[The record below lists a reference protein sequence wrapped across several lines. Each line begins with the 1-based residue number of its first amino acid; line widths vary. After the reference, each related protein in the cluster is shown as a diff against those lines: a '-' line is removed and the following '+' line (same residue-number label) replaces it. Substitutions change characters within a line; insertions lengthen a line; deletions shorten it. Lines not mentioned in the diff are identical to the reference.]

1 MAVGHTRTGRAPLQ
15 SRHASRIL
23 HRRPRLASF
32 ASFAMAASMGV
43 SLAFAPHAA
52 RAQEDTIKIGV
63 PTSLSGAYQDAGTD
77 IFNGARLAVDQINAA
92 GGVLGKKL
100 ELVQQDDACNPDKAA
115 QAAEALVRANV
126 VAVAGGYCS
135 SAALPELNVFH
146 VAGIPY
152 VLDAS
157 TSPQLTDHGWSNVFR
172 TIGRADAQGGYVA
185 AFMTSVLHA
194 KRAAIIND
202 GSTYSQRLAQDTI
215 AGLKADDTQVVLDAA
230 LTPGQH
236 DYRDLAASTAQAK
249 PDVIYFTGYY
259 PEAAALSKDVRAL
272 RLPIKHFIS
281 SGTADP
287 SLIQTGGAD
296 VEGMIVTT
304 SPLPAF
310 LGNERAHR
318 FSAAYEAAYKRAP
331 GPYSIYE
338 YDAIGV
344 TAQAI
349 ENAKSAKPSDVAA
362 ALHTLKSYNGATGK
376 IAFDEKG
383 DRASAAYMAVQ
394 VRHGKFVPYA
404 ALDAKG
410 RWVLLK

>member
-1 MAVGHTRTGRAPLQ
+1 MLQ
-15 SRHASRIL
+15 AFG
-23 HRRPRLASF
+23 PGRLASLVSN
-32 ASFAMAASMGV
+32 ALAISIGI
-43 SLAFAPHAA
+43 SLAFSPYPAHA
-52 RAQEDTIKIGV
+52 QDTIKIGV
-63 PTSLSGAYQDAGTD
+63 PAPLSGAYQDAGND
-77 IFNGARLAVDQINAA
+77 ICDGARLAVNQINAA
-92 GGVLGKKL
+92 GGVLGKQL
-100 ELVQQDDACNPDKAA
+100 ELIQQDDACNPDKAA
-115 QAAEALVRANV
+115 QAAEALVRAKV

-135 SAALPELNVFH
+135 SAALPELNVLH
-146 VAGIPY
+146 AAGIPC

-157 TSPQLTDHGWSNVFR
+157 TSPQLTDHGWSGVFR

-185 AFMTSVLHA
+185 GFIKSMLHA
-194 KRAAIIND
+194 KRAAVIND
-202 GSTYSQRLAQDTI
+202 GSTYSQTLAQDTI
-215 AGLKADDTQVVLDAA
+215 AALKQDGVDTVYDAA

-236 DYRDLAASTAQAK
+236 DYRDVAVAAGNSH

-272 RLPIKHFIS
+272 DLPIKSFIS

-287 SLIQTGGAD
+287 SLIQTGGAA

-310 LGNERAHR
+310 FKSVRAHR
-318 FSAAYEAAYKRAP
+318 FSTAYEAAYKRAP

-349 ENAKSAKPSDVAA
+349 ENAKSTQPADIAA
-362 ALHTLKSYNGATGK
+362 ALHALKSFNGATGK

-394 VRHGKFVPYA
+394 IRHGKFEPYA
-404 ALDAKG
+404 ALDAEG
-410 RWVLLK
+410 RWVRMN

>member
-1 MAVGHTRTGRAPLQ
+1 MAVGN
-15 SRHASRIL
+15 ASRRRAL
-23 HRRPRLASF
+23 GRPRLVALASF
-32 ASFAMAASMGV
+32 SLAASIGLSFAFTPCAAQ
-43 SLAFAPHAA
+43 
-52 RAQEDTIKIGV
+52 AQDTIKIGV
-63 PTSLSGAYQDAGTD
+63 PTPLSGAYQDAGTD
-77 IFNGARLAVDQINAA
+77 IFDGAELAVAQINAA

-115 QAAEALVRANV
+115 QAASELLSAHV

-135 SAALPELNVFH
+135 SATLPELNVLH
-146 VAGIPY
+146 EAGIPY

-157 TSPQLTDHGWSNVFR
+157 TSPQLTDHGWPSVFR
-172 TIGRADAQGGYVA
+172 TIGRADAQGGYVGG
-185 AFMTSVLHA
+185 FMNSVLHA
-194 KRAAIIND
+194 KRVAVISD
-202 GSTYSQRLAQDTI
+202 GSTYSQGLAQDTI
-215 AGLKADDTQVVLDAA
+215 TALKRNGIAVVYEGA

-236 DYRDLAASTAQAK
+236 EYRDIAATVGNTK

-272 RLPIKHFIS
+272 ALPIKYFMG

-287 SLIQTGGAD
+287 SLIQMGGAA
-296 VEGMIVTT
+296 VEDMIVTT

-310 LGNERAHR
+310 FKSKSAHR
-318 FSAAYEAAYKRAP
+318 FSTAYEATYKRAP

-344 TAQAI
+344 TVQAMR
-349 ENAKSAKPSDVAA
+349 NAKSTKPADIVT
-362 ALHTLKSYNGATGK
+362 ALHELKSFDGATGK

-383 DRASAAYMAVQ
+383 DRASAAYMAVRIRQ
-394 VRHGKFVPYA
+394 GKFEPYA
-404 ALDAKG
+404 GLDAKG